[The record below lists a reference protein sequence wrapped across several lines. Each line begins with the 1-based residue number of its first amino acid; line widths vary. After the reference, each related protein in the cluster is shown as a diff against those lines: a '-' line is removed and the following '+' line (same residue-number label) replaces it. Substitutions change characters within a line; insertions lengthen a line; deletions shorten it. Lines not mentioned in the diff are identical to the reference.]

1 MIHASVAS
9 PVAKSTLRTIAEA
22 CGVSTSTVSR
32 ALADH
37 PAVLPATRERI
48 AAAAKRHGYARNHL
62 IGQVMS
68 HLRVGGSQR
77 FVGNLALIHVPSPG
91 QPRLL
96 PSQRRIIAG
105 AQLRAKELGFQL
117 YEFSLGRDGLDVA
130 GYARVLHARGVQ
142 GIIFLYSEP
151 SPAMAEFPRQ
161 DYAMVEIDFG
171 QREPV
176 LHTVC
181 LDHHL
186 TLTSSLARLKEL
198 GYRRIGLFVT
208 RFKDQRIGHRW
219 SGSFASFQRHTR
231 DVGKVP
237 ILIADEIGEKEFIRW
252 YRAHRPDLVVGHIDD
267 AIGWLERA
275 GVAVPEKTAFFNL
288 NWNDRHCPCAGID
301 VRLELQGSVAVE
313 ALIAQIQRGERGLPE
328 NPRTI
333 MIKGRWMDG
342 PSLRREP
349 ASAAR

>member
-1 MIHASVAS
+1 MA
-9 PVAKSTLRTIAEA
+9 AKPTLRTIAEA

-32 ALADH
+32 ALAEH
-37 PAVLPATRERI
+37 PAVLPATRELI
-48 AAAAKRHGYARNHL
+48 AAAAKRHGYTRNDL
-62 IGQVMS
+62 VGQVMS
-68 HLRVGGSQR
+68 HLRVGGTQR
-77 FVGNLALIHVPSPG
+77 FVGNLAMIHVPSPG
-91 QPRLL
+91 QPRLV

-105 AQLRAKELGFQL
+105 AQARAKELGFQL

-130 GYARVLHARGVQ
+130 GYARVLRARGVQ

-151 SPAMAEFPRQ
+151 SPAMTDFPRQ

-171 QREPV
+171 QREPI

-186 TLTSSLARLKEL
+186 TLTSSLARLQQL

-208 RFKDQRIGHRW
+208 RFKDQRIEHRW
-219 SGSFASFQRHTR
+219 SGSFASFQRHAR

-237 ILIADEIGEKEFIRW
+237 ILIADEIGEREFMQW
-252 YRAHRPDLVVGHIDD
+252 YRSSRPDLVVGHIDD

-275 GVAVPEKTAFFNL
+275 GVAVPAKTAFFNL
-288 NWNDRHCPCAGID
+288 NWNERHHPCAGID

-313 ALIAQIQRGERGLPE
+313 TLIAQIQRGERGLPE

-342 PSLRREP
+342 PSLRREVP
-349 ASAAR
+349 VG

>member
-1 MIHASVAS
+1 
-9 PVAKSTLRTIAEA
+9 VAKATLRTIADT

-32 ALADH
+32 ALANH

-48 AAAAKRHGYARNHL
+48 AAAARRHGYTRNDL

-68 HLRVGGSQR
+68 HLRVGGTQR

-96 PSQRRIIAG
+96 PSQRHIIAG
-105 AQLRAKELGFQL
+105 AQARAKALGFQL
-117 YEFSLGRDGLDVA
+117 YEFSLGGDGLDVA
-130 GYARVLHARGVQ
+130 GYARVIRARGVQ
-142 GIIFLYSEP
+142 GIIFLYSAP
-151 SPAMAEFPRQ
+151 SSAMADFPRH

-186 TLTSSLARLKEL
+186 TLTTSLARLHQL
-198 GYRRIGLFVT
+198 GYRRFGLFVT
-208 RFKDQRIGHRW
+208 RFKDQRIEHRW
-219 SGSFASFQRHTR
+219 SGSFASFQRHAGG
-231 DVGKVP
+231 VGKVP
-237 ILIADEIGEKEFIRW
+237 ILIADEINESAFIKW
-252 YRAHRPDLVVGHIDD
+252 YRAHRPDLVIGHLDE
-267 AIGWLERA
+267 AIRWLERA
-275 GVAVPEKTAFFNL
+275 RVQVPEKTAFFNL
-288 NWNDRHCPCAGID
+288 NWNDRHHPCAGID

-313 ALIAQIQRGERGLPE
+313 TLIAQIQRGERGLPE

-333 MIKGRWMDG
+333 MVKGSWMDG
-342 PSLRREP
+342 PSLRRSET
-349 ASAAR
+349 